1 MKLVFFD
8 DFKLGVLKEGRVVD
22 VMDVVKDIPHLRPDQ
37 LINGLIERFEEY
49 RGKLEQKVSSSQGVA
64 LSSVRL
70 RSPLP
75 KPPKLVCMAVNYM
88 EDGTRKE
95 PAPINAFL
103 KSPTSVIGD
112 GDTVVLSKDNAT
124 VFEHEAELGVV
135 IGKRATKVNAADWK
149 QYVFGYVNF
158 IDVSSRGLGAQ
169 GMDSFFPTKSQATSA
184 PIGPYLVTADEIRD
198 PQDLGVRLWVSE
210 TLRQNFHTS
219 DMANKVPR
227 CVEWASSITTLLPG
241 DLLATGTNHR
251 GLGPLH
257 DGDTIEMEIEGLGHL
272 HLKVRDD
279 QKRQWVRETHLERE
293 QKGLPAQAAR
303 IP

>member
-1 MKLVFFD
+1 MKLVYFD
-8 DFKLGVLKEGRVVD
+8 DFKLGVLKGDRVVD
-22 VMDVVKDIPHLRPDQ
+22 VMDVVKDIPHIRPDQ
-37 LINGLIERFEEY
+37 IINGLIEHFEQY
-49 RGKLEQKVSSSQGVA
+49 RGKLEQKVAGSQGVA

-95 PAPINAFL
+95 PPPINAFL
-103 KSPTSVIGD
+103 KSPTAVIGD

-135 IGKRATKVNAADWK
+135 IGKRATKVKAADWK
-149 QYVFGYVNF
+149 PYVFGYVNF

-198 PQDLGVRLWVSE
+198 PQNLQIKLWVNE
-210 TLRQNFHTS
+210 TLRQNHNSS
-219 DMANKVPR
+219 DMAHKIPR

-251 GLGPLH
+251 GLSPLH
-257 DGDTIEMEIEGLGHL
+257 DGDTVEIEIEGLGHL

-279 QKRQWVRETHLERE
+279 LKRRWVRETHLERE
-293 QKGLPAQAAR
+293 QKGLPPQAAR
-303 IP
+303 IS